1 MVTVRSLLAV
11 AAMFD
16 WELFQM
22 DVSNAFLHG
31 DLLEEV
37 YMTMPLGYSG
47 KGEPVQDIPFDKSK
61 VCKLKKSLYG
71 LKQAPRQ
78 WFAKLSS
85 ALLSF
90 GYVQSKADY
99 SLFTK
104 KDEEQ
109 FTAVLV
115 YVDDL
120 LITGNSETHI
130 SLLKEQ
136 LKTHFHMKDLGTV
149 SYFLGVE
156 VSKSKQGIFVSQ
168 QKYTMDLLKENG
180 VLNCKPYKLPLD
192 PNTKLQADI
201 GTPLADPE
209 VYRRLIEKLIYL
221 TITRPDICYSV
232 QLLSQFMQTP
242 TSIHHQVAKHLLRYL
257 LQAPAQGILLA
268 SNSAVELKA
277 FCDSD
282 WASCPMTRRST
293 TGYCILLGDSPVSW
307 KSKKQNVVSRSSA
320 EAEYRYGFNML

>member
-1 MVTVRSLLAV
+1 
-11 AAMFD
+11 
-16 WELFQM
+16 M

-31 DLLEEV
+31 NLLEEV

-47 KGEPVQDIPFDKSK
+47 KGEPGQDIPVDKSK
-61 VCKLKKSLYG
+61 
-71 LKQAPRQ
+71 
-78 WFAKLSS
+78 
-85 ALLSF
+85 
-90 GYVQSKADY
+90 SKADY
-99 SLFTK
+99 SLFIK

-109 FTAVLV
+109 FTAILV

-149 SYFLGVE
+149 SYFLGLK

-168 QKYTMDLLKENG
+168 QKYTMDLLKEYR
-180 VLNCKPYKLPLD
+180 VLKCKPYKLPLD

-209 VYRRLIEKLIYL
+209 VYRRLIGKLIYL

-242 TSIHHQVAKHLLRYL
+242 TSVHHQAAKHLLRYL

-282 WASCPMTRRST
+282 WASCPMARSST
-293 TGYCILLGDSPVSW
+293 TG
-307 KSKKQNVVSRSSA
+307 
-320 EAEYRYGFNML
+320 